1 MQLGDIMN
9 KKQIA
14 VYEKRGYE
22 NASFATGYSRE
33 KADMCIKRIYE
44 IYRKKLL
51 EDGYYGYGENR
62 KVPDSIEEDEKINYI
77 DLIKDVDF
85 TDKRSP
91 FFKDLNKEELNFMEK
106 YVIYGK
112 HLLQEGKINERC
124 VYTKETDAY
133 KDLCRNI
140 VGQQEMKETLCKLGA
155 VFSYSQ
161 KRRLYDLNTAE
172 IHKVFAFI
180 GPPGTAKTTAARY
193 FARMMSEEGVLSGHR
208 IAYVTG
214 TQLKAKYVGQTA
226 AKVHDIFMDND
237 IIIIDEAYS
246 LVNYNETSRTDS
258 FSQEA
263 LAQLCIEVEDHSHD
277 KLIIFAGYGGDID
290 DKHNK
295 MKKFLDE
302 NPGISSRITFTV
314 NFSSYNEYEMLDIF
328 ELLARN
334 ANYRLEEGWRE
345 ILVEFFKERINA
357 PNFGNGREARRLL
370 EHSMSIAAQKY
381 IEWER
386 SLPQFANEGEREKE
400 EVDRLTML
408 TCDDL
413 KLAVKEFLYAES
425 VIRGRED

>member
-1 MQLGDIMN
+1 MN

-334 ANYRLEEGWRE
+334 ANYRLEEGWRD
-345 ILVEFFKERINA
+345 ILVEFFKERIKA

-386 SLPQFANEGEREKE
+386 SLPQFASEGEREKE

>member
-1 MQLGDIMN
+1 MN

-226 AKVHDIFMDND
+226 AKS
-237 IIIIDEAYS
+237 A
-246 LVNYNETSRTDS
+246 
-258 FSQEA
+258 
-263 LAQLCIEVEDHSHD
+263 
-277 KLIIFAGYGGDID
+277 
-290 DKHNK
+290 
-295 MKKFLDE
+295 
-302 NPGISSRITFTV
+302 
-314 NFSSYNEYEMLDIF
+314 
-328 ELLARN
+328 
-334 ANYRLEEGWRE
+334 
-345 ILVEFFKERINA
+345 
-357 PNFGNGREARRLL
+357 
-370 EHSMSIAAQKY
+370 
-381 IEWER
+381 
-386 SLPQFANEGEREKE
+386 
-400 EVDRLTML
+400 
-408 TCDDL
+408 
-413 KLAVKEFLYAES
+413 
-425 VIRGRED
+425 

>member
-1 MQLGDIMN
+1 MN

-140 VGQQEMKETLCKLGA
+140 VGQKEMKETLCKLGA

-334 ANYRLEEGWRE
+334 ANYRLEDGWRD

-386 SLPQFANEGEREKE
+386 SLPQFASEGEREKE

>member
-1 MQLGDIMN
+1 MN

-302 NPGISSRITFTV
+302 TPGISSRITFTV

-334 ANYRLEEGWRE
+334 ANYRLEDGWRD
-345 ILVEFFKERINA
+345 ILVEFFKERIKA

-386 SLPQFANEGEREKE
+386 SLPQFASEGEREKE

>member
-1 MQLGDIMN
+1 MN

-386 SLPQFANEGEREKE
+386 SLPQFASEGEREKE

-413 KLAVKEFLYAES
+413 KLAVKEFLYAEN

>member
-1 MQLGDIMN
+1 MN

>member
-1 MQLGDIMN
+1 MN
-9 KKQIA
+9 RKQIA
-14 VYEKRGYE
+14 IYEKRGYD
-22 NASFATGYSRE
+22 NAAFATGYSKE
-33 KADMCIKRIYE
+33 KADECVKSIYE
-44 IYRKKLL
+44 AYRKKLL

-62 KVPDSIEEDEKINYI
+62 NVPSSIEDDEKINYI

-85 TDKRSP
+85 SDKRSP
-91 FFKDLNKEELNFMEK
+91 FYKELTKDEFNFMEK
-106 YVIYGK
+106 YVVYGK

-124 VYTKETDAY
+124 VYTKETEAY
-133 KDLCRNI
+133 KDLCKNI
-140 VGQQEMKETLCKLGA
+140 VGQEEMKETLCKLGA

-226 AKVHDIFMDND
+226 ARVHDIFMDND

-314 NFSSYNEYEMLDIF
+314 NFSSYDEKEMLDIF

-334 ANYRLEEGWRE
+334 ANYRLEDGWRD
-345 ILVEFFKERINA
+345 ILNEFFLERIHA
-357 PNFGNGREARRLL
+357 PNFGNGR
-370 EHSMSIAAQKY
+370 
-381 IEWER
+381 
-386 SLPQFANEGEREKE
+386 
-400 EVDRLTML
+400 
-408 TCDDL
+408 
-413 KLAVKEFLYAES
+413 
-425 VIRGRED
+425 

>member
-1 MQLGDIMN
+1 MN

-314 NFSSYNEYEMLDIF
+314 NFSSYNENEMLDIF

-334 ANYRLEEGWRE
+334 ANYRLEDGWRE
-345 ILVEFFKERINA
+345 ILVEFFKERIKA

-386 SLPQFANEGEREKE
+386 SLPQFASEGEREKE

-425 VIRGRED
+425 VIRGREN

>member
-1 MQLGDIMN
+1 MN
-9 KKQIA
+9 KRQIA
-14 VYEKRGYE
+14 IYEKRGFD
-22 NASFATGYSRE
+22 NALFATGYSTE
-33 KADMCIKRIYE
+33 KAEKCVRKIYE
-44 IYRKKLL
+44 AYRLQL
-51 EDGYYGYGENR
+51 IEDGYYGYGEAQS
-62 KVPDSIEEDEKINYI
+62 VPLLIENDEKINYI
-77 DLIKDVDF
+77 DLIKDIDL
-85 TDKRSP
+85 TDRKSI
-91 FFKDLNKEELNFMEK
+91 FYKALDIEELNFTEK
-106 YVIYGK
+106 YIIYGK
-112 HLLQEGKINERC
+112 HLLKAGKIDERC
-124 VYTKETDAY
+124 VYTKETEAY

-161 KRRLYDLNTAE
+161 KRQLYDLNTAN

-180 GPPGTAKTTAARY
+180 GPPGTAKTTSARY

-208 IAYVTG
+208 IAYITG

-226 AKVHDIFMDND
+226 ARVHDIFMDND

-246 LVNYNETSRTDS
+246 LVNYNETTRTDS

-290 DKHNK
+290 DKNNK
-295 MKKFLDE
+295 MKRFLDE

-314 NFSSYNEYEMLDIF
+314 NFSSYNEEEMLDIF

-334 ANYRLEEGWRE
+334 ASYRLEDGWRE
-345 ILVEFFKERINA
+345 ILKPFFEERIKA

-370 EHSMSIAAQKY
+370 EHSMSIAAQRY

-386 SLPQFANEGEREKE
+386 TAPEFINEGEREKE
-400 EVDRLTML
+400 EVRRLTIL
-408 TCDDL
+408 CCDDL
-413 KLAVKEFLYAES
+413 REAVKEFLYAEK
-425 VIRGRED
+425 VIRGREN

>member
-1 MQLGDIMN
+1 
-9 KKQIA
+9 
-14 VYEKRGYE
+14 
-22 NASFATGYSRE
+22 
-33 KADMCIKRIYE
+33 
-44 IYRKKLL
+44 
-51 EDGYYGYGENR
+51 
-62 KVPDSIEEDEKINYI
+62 
-77 DLIKDVDF
+77 
-85 TDKRSP
+85 
-91 FFKDLNKEELNFMEK
+91 
-106 YVIYGK
+106 
-112 HLLQEGKINERC
+112 
-124 VYTKETDAY
+124 
-133 KDLCRNI
+133 
-140 VGQQEMKETLCKLGA
+140 
-155 VFSYSQ
+155 
-161 KRRLYDLNTAE
+161 
-172 IHKVFAFI
+172 
-180 GPPGTAKTTAARY
+180 
-193 FARMMSEEGVLSGHR
+193 MMSEEGVLSGHR

-277 KLIIFAGYGGDID
+277 KLIIFAGYGGDTD

-334 ANYRLEEGWRE
+334 ANYRLEDGWRE
-345 ILVEFFKERINA
+345 ILVEFFKERIKA

-386 SLPQFANEGEREKE
+386 SLPQFASEGEREKE

-425 VIRGRED
+425 VIRGREN

>member
-1 MQLGDIMN
+1 MN

-62 KVPDSIEEDEKINYI
+62 KVPDSIKEDEKINYI

-334 ANYRLEEGWRE
+334 ANYRLEDGWRD

-386 SLPQFANEGEREKE
+386 SLPQFASEGEREKE

>member
-1 MQLGDIMN
+1 MN

-334 ANYRLEEGWRE
+334 ANYRLEDGWRE

-386 SLPQFANEGEREKE
+386 SLPQFASEGEREKE

-413 KLAVKEFLYAES
+413 MLAVKEFLYAES
-425 VIRGRED
+425 VIRGREN

>member
-1 MQLGDIMN
+1 MN
-9 KKQIA
+9 RKQIA

-33 KADMCIKRIYE
+33 KADACIRRIYE
-44 IYRKKLL
+44 TYRKKLL

-62 KVPDSIEEDEKINYI
+62 KVPATIEEDEKINYI

-85 TDKRSP
+85 SDKRSP
-91 FFKDLNKEELNFMEK
+91 FFKDLNKDELNFMEK

-133 KDLCRNI
+133 RDLCRNI

-258 FSQEA
+258 FSREA

-334 ANYRLEEGWRE
+334 ANYRLEDGWRD
-345 ILVEFFKERINA
+345 ILVEFFRERIHA

-386 SLPQFANEGEREKE
+386 TLPEFASEGEREKE

-425 VIRGRED
+425 VIRGREN

>member
-1 MQLGDIMN
+1 MN

-91 FFKDLNKEELNFMEK
+91 FFKELNKEELNFMEK

-386 SLPQFANEGEREKE
+386 SLPQFASEGEREKE

>member
-1 MQLGDIMN
+1 MN
-9 KKQIA
+9 RKQIA

-22 NASFATGYSRE
+22 NASFATGYDRE
-33 KADMCIKRIYE
+33 KADACIKRIYE
-44 IYRKKLL
+44 TYRKKLL

-62 KVPDSIEEDEKINYI
+62 KIPETIEEDEKINYI

-85 TDKRSP
+85 SDKRSP
-91 FFKDLNKEELNFMEK
+91 FFKELSMDELNFMEK

-133 KDLCRNI
+133 RDLCRNI

-314 NFSSYNEYEMLDIF
+314 NFSSYNETEMLDIF

-334 ANYRLEEGWRE
+334 ANYRLEDGWRD
-345 ILVEFFKERINA
+345 ILVEFFKERIKA

-386 SLPQFANEGEREKE
+386 SLPTFASEGEREKE
-400 EVDRLTML
+400 EIDRLTML
-408 TCDDL
+408 TCDEL

-425 VIRGRED
+425 VIRGREE

>member
-1 MQLGDIMN
+1 MN

-386 SLPQFANEGEREKE
+386 SLPQFASEGEREKE

>member
-1 MQLGDIMN
+1 MN

-51 EDGYYGYGENR
+51 EDGYYGCGENR

-334 ANYRLEEGWRE
+334 ANYRLEDGWRE
-345 ILVEFFKERINA
+345 ILVEFFKERIKA

-386 SLPQFANEGEREKE
+386 SLPQFASEGEREKE

-425 VIRGRED
+425 VIRGREN

>member
-1 MQLGDIMN
+1 MN

-22 NASFATGYSRE
+22 NASFATGYSIE

-334 ANYRLEEGWRE
+334 ANYRLEDGWRE
-345 ILVEFFKERINA
+345 ILVEFFKERIKA

-386 SLPQFANEGEREKE
+386 SLPQFASEGEREKE

-425 VIRGRED
+425 VIRGREN

>member
-1 MQLGDIMN
+1 MN

-386 SLPQFANEGEREKE
+386 SLPQFASEGEREKE

-425 VIRGRED
+425 VIRGREN

>member
-1 MQLGDIMN
+1 MN

-334 ANYRLEEGWRE
+334 ANYRLEDGWRE

-386 SLPQFANEGEREKE
+386 SLPQFASEGEREKE

-425 VIRGRED
+425 VIRGREN

>member
-1 MQLGDIMN
+1 MN
-9 KKQIA
+9 RKQIA

-22 NASFATGYSRE
+22 NASFATGYSTE
-33 KADMCIKRIYE
+33 KADACIKRIYE
-44 IYRKKLL
+44 TYRKKLL

-62 KVPDSIEEDEKINYI
+62 KIPETIEADEKINYI

-91 FFKDLNKEELNFMEK
+91 FFKELNKEELHFMEK

-133 KDLCRNI
+133 KDLCKNI

-161 KRRLYDLNTAE
+161 KRRMYDLNTAE

-314 NFSSYNEYEMLDIF
+314 NFSSYNETEMLDIF
-328 ELLARN
+328 ELLAGN
-334 ANYRLEEGWRE
+334 ANYRLEEGWRD
-345 ILVEFFKERINA
+345 ILVEFFKERIKA

-370 EHSMSIAAQKY
+370 EHCMSIAAQRY

-386 SLPQFANEGEREKE
+386 SFPEFASEGEREKE

-413 KLAVKEFLYAES
+413 KLAVKEFLYAEG
-425 VIRGRED
+425 VIRGREG

>member
-1 MQLGDIMN
+1 MN
-9 KKQIA
+9 RKQIA
-14 VYEKRGYE
+14 IYEKRGYD
-22 NASFATGYSRE
+22 NAAFATGYSKE
-33 KADMCIKRIYE
+33 KADECVKSIYE
-44 IYRKKLL
+44 AYRKKLL

-62 KVPDSIEEDEKINYI
+62 NVPSSIEDDEKINYI

-85 TDKRSP
+85 SDKRSP
-91 FFKDLNKEELNFMEK
+91 FYKELTKDEFNFMEK
-106 YVIYGK
+106 YVVYGK

-124 VYTKETDAY
+124 VYTKETEAY
-133 KDLCRNI
+133 KDLCKNI
-140 VGQQEMKETLCKLGA
+140 VGQEEMKETLCKLGA

-226 AKVHDIFMDND
+226 ARVHDIFMDND

-314 NFSSYNEYEMLDIF
+314 NFSSYDEKEMLDIF

-334 ANYRLEEGWRE
+334 ANYRLEDGWRD
-345 ILVEFFKERINA
+345 ILNEFFLERIHA

-370 EHSMSIAAQKY
+370 EHCMSIAAQRY

-386 SLPQFANEGEREKE
+386 TLPTFVSEGEREKE
-400 EVDRLTML
+400 EVSRLTLL

-413 KLAVKEFLYAES
+413 RAAVREFLYAES
-425 VIRGRED
+425 VIRGRDN

>member
-1 MQLGDIMN
+1 MN

-334 ANYRLEEGWRE
+334 ANYRLEDDWRE

-386 SLPQFANEGEREKE
+386 SLPQFASEGEREKE

-425 VIRGRED
+425 VIRGREN

>member
-1 MQLGDIMN
+1 MN

-334 ANYRLEEGWRE
+334 ANYRLEDGWRD
-345 ILVEFFKERINA
+345 ILVEFFKERIKA

-386 SLPQFANEGEREKE
+386 SLPQFASEGEREKE

>member
-1 MQLGDIMN
+1 MN

-334 ANYRLEEGWRE
+334 ANYRLEDGWRE
-345 ILVEFFKERINA
+345 ILVEFFKERIKA

-386 SLPQFANEGEREKE
+386 SLPQFASEGEREKE

-425 VIRGRED
+425 VIRGREN

>member
-1 MQLGDIMN
+1 MN

-334 ANYRLEEGWRE
+334 ANYRLEDGWRE
-345 ILVEFFKERINA
+345 ILVEFFKERIKA

-386 SLPQFANEGEREKE
+386 SLPQFASEGEREKE

>member
-1 MQLGDIMN
+1 MN

-357 PNFGNGREARRLL
+357 PNFGNGREARRQL

-386 SLPQFANEGEREKE
+386 SLPQFASEGEREKE